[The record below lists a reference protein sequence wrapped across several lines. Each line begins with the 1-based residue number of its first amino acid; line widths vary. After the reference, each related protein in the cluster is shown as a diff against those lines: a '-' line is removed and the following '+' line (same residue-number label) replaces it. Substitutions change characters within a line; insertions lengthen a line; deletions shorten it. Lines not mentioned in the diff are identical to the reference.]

1 MLYKFFNGTKL
12 RLFLSFLVLTSP
24 SIKAD
29 WFALNMT
36 RGVTDVSNEVFE
48 LHMLIFWICV
58 AIGVVVFSV
67 MFYSM
72 WAHTKKKNPE
82 PAKFHENH
90 KLEIAWTIIPFLILI
105 AMAVPASKTLVK
117 IYDDEA
123 GDINIQVTGYQ
134 WKWQYRYLEDDVS
147 FFSNLSTDL
156 DEIYNLV
163 PKGENYLQEVDEM
176 VVIPVG
182 KKVRFLITAND
193 VIHSWWMPAFAI
205 KQDAIPGFVNTAWT
219 VVDKPGIY
227 RGKCTELCGKN
238 HGFMPIVVKVVEQE
252 EYDLWVNEKKQAAI
266 RLAELT
272 TKEWTTAELM
282 ERGETVYDIN
292 CVACHQTEGQG
303 IAGIFP
309 ALAGS
314 DIALYEKDKHIEIL
328 MEGVSGAAMN
338 SFDYLSEV
346 ELAAVITYTRQAWG
360 NAENG
365 DGEIVIPKDIV
376 DYNCLLYTSPSPRD
390 PKTSRMPSSA

>member
-1 MLYKFFNGTKL
+1 M
-12 RLFLSFLVLTSP
+12 SFKYLQNLQNKIISALLIFSVP
-24 SIKAD
+24 MKAD

-36 RGVTDVSNEVFE
+36 RGVTDISNEVFE

-58 AIGVVVFSV
+58 AIGVVVFGV

-72 WAHTKKKNPE
+72 YAHTKKKNPV
-82 PAKFHENH
+82 AASFHENH
-90 KLEIAWTIIPFLILI
+90 KVEIAWTIIPFLILI
-105 AMAVPASKTLVK
+105 AMAIPASKTLVK

-123 GDINIQVTGYQ
+123 GDLNIQVTGYQ
-134 WKWQYRYLEDDVS
+134 WKWQYNYLEDDVS
-147 FFSNLSTDL
+147 FFSNLSTDM
-156 DEIYNLV
+156 DEINNLV

-219 VVDKPGIY
+219 KVDKPGIY

-238 HGFMPIVVKVVEQE
+238 HGFMPIVVKVVEQS
-252 EYDLWVNEKKQAAI
+252 EYDEWVSGKRQAAMKM
-266 RLAELT
+266 AELT
-272 TKEWTTAELM
+272 TKDWTAEELVA
-282 ERGETVYDIN
+282 RGESVYAVN
-292 CVACHQTEGQG
+292 CVACHQTNGQG
-303 IAGIFP
+303 IPGIFP

-314 DIALYEKDKHIEIL
+314 DIVLNDKERNIEIL
-328 MEGVSGAAMN
+328 MEGVQGAAMN
-338 SFDYLSEV
+338 SFSYLSEV
-346 ELAAVITYTRQAWG
+346 ELAAVITYTRQSWG
-360 NAENG
+360 NENNG

-376 DYNCLLYTSPSPRD
+376 DYKK
-390 PKTSRMPSSA
+390 PKI

>member
-1 MLYKFFNGTKL
+1 MSLKYFHNLHLKIFSAL
-12 RLFLSFLVLTSP
+12 LVFTSP
-24 SIKAD
+24 MHAD

-36 RGVTDVSNEVFE
+36 RGVTDISNEVFE

-58 AIGVVVFSV
+58 VIGVVVFSV

-72 WAHTKKKNPE
+72 YAHTKKKNPV
-82 PAKFHENH
+82 AASFHENH
-90 KLEIAWTIIPFLILI
+90 KLEIAWTIVPFLILI

-134 WKWQYRYLEDDVS
+134 WKWQYNYLEDDIS
-147 FFSNLSTDL
+147 FFSNLSTDM
-156 DEIYNLV
+156 DEINNLV

-219 VVDKPGIY
+219 KVDKPGVY

-238 HGFMPIVVKVVEQE
+238 HGFMPIVVRVVEQE
-252 EYDLWVNEKKQAAI
+252 EYNQWVDEKKQVAI
-266 RLAELT
+266 QMAELT
-272 TKEWTTAELM
+272 TKDWTAQELV
-282 ERGETVYDIN
+282 ERGESVYAVN
-292 CVACHQTEGQG
+292 CVACHQTSGQG
-303 IAGIFP
+303 IPGIFP

-314 DIALYEKDKHIEIL
+314 EIVMNDKDKNIEIL
-328 MEGVSGAAMN
+328 MEGVQGAAMN
-338 SFDYLSEV
+338 SFSYLSEV
-346 ELAAVITYTRQAWG
+346 ELAAVITYTRQSWG

-365 DGEIVIPKDIV
+365 DGEIVVPKDIV
-376 DYNCLLYTSPSPRD
+376 DYKK
-390 PKTSRMPSSA
+390 PKI

>member
-1 MLYKFFNGTKL
+1 MFFEFLRNLTKSSSL
-12 RLFLSFLVLTSP
+12 LLAFLLAPVIS
-24 SIKAD
+24 AD

-36 RGVTDVSNEVFE
+36 RGITDISNEVFE

-58 AIGVVVFSV
+58 AIGALVFSV

-72 WAHTKKKNPE
+72 WAHTKKKNPV

-123 GDINIQVTGYQ
+123 GDVNIQVTGYQ
-134 WKWQYRYLEDDVS
+134 WKWGYKYLEDDIS
-147 FFSNLSTDL
+147 FVSNLSTDL

-176 VVIPVG
+176 VVIPAG

-193 VIHSWWMPAFAI
+193 VIHSWWVPAFAI

-219 VVDKPGIY
+219 VVDTPGIY

-252 EYDLWVNEKKQAAI
+252 EYDLWVYNKRQEAI
-266 RLAELT
+266 KLAELT
-272 TKEWTTAELM
+272 TKDWSTEELVQ
-282 ERGETVYDIN
+282 RGQEVYEKN
-292 CVACHQTEGQG
+292 CVSCHMAEGQG
-303 IAGIFP
+303 IPGIFP

-314 DIALYEKDKHIEIL
+314 EIALYDKDRHIEIL
-328 MEGVSGAAMN
+328 MEGVQGAAMN

-346 ELAAVITYTRQAWG
+346 ELAAVITYSRQAWG
-360 NAENG
+360 NAEEG
-365 DGEIVIPKDIV
+365 DGEVVVPKDIV
-376 DYNCLLYTSPSPRD
+376 EYKE
-390 PKTSRMPSSA
+390 PKI

>member
-1 MLYKFFNGTKL
+1 MSPKFLKNFQQNII
-12 RLFLSFLVLTSP
+12 FALVLFSN
-24 SIKAD
+24 SVKAD

-36 RGVTDVSNEVFE
+36 RGITDISNEVFE

-72 WAHTKKKNPE
+72 YAHTKKKNPV
-82 PAKFHENH
+82 PATFHEST
-90 KLEIAWTIIPFLILI
+90 KVEIAWTIIPFLILI
-105 AMAVPASKTLVK
+105 AMAIPASKTLVK

-134 WKWQYRYLEDDVS
+134 WKWQYRYLEDDIS
-147 FFSNLSTDL
+147 FFSNPSTDP

-176 VVIPVG
+176 VLIPAG

-219 VVDKPGIY
+219 KVDKPGIY

-238 HGFMPIVVKVVEQE
+238 HGFMPVVVKVVEQD
-252 EYDLWVNEKKQAAI
+252 EYDQWVSEKKDMAMKM
-266 RLAELT
+266 AELT
-272 TKEWTTAELM
+272 TKDWTTEELVS
-282 ERGETVYDIN
+282 RGEDIYALN
-292 CVACHQTEGQG
+292 CVACHQVNGEGIQ
-303 IAGIFP
+303 GIFP

-314 DIALYEKDKHIEIL
+314 DISLNNKERHIEIL
-328 MEGVSGAAMN
+328 MEGVQGAAMN
-338 SFDYLSEV
+338 SFSYLSEV
-346 ELAAVITYTRQAWG
+346 ELASVITYTRQAWG

-376 DYNCLLYTSPSPRD
+376 EYKK
-390 PKTSRMPSSA
+390 PKI

>member
-1 MLYKFFNGTKL
+1 MSYITKSINNHIVKIFVV
-12 RLFLSFLVLTSP
+12 LFSYTTD
-24 SIKAD
+24 INAD
-29 WFALNMT
+29 WSALNMT
-36 RGVTDVSNEVFE
+36 RGATGVSNEVFE

-58 AIGVVVFSV
+58 AIGVVVFGV

-72 WAHTKKKNPE
+72 YAHTKKKNPV
-82 PAKFHENH
+82 ASTFHEST
-90 KLEIAWTIIPFLILI
+90 KVEIAWTIIPFLILI
-105 AMAVPASKTLVK
+105 AMAIPASKTLVK

-147 FFSNLSTDL
+147 FFANLSTDL

-182 KKVRFLITAND
+182 KKIRFLITAND

-219 VVDKPGIY
+219 IVDEPGTY

-238 HGFMPIVVKVVEQE
+238 HGFMPIVVKAVEQE
-252 EYDLWVNEKKQAAI
+252 EYDQWINDKKQAAMK
-266 RLAELT
+266 LAELT
-272 TKEWTTAELM
+272 TKNWTTEELIAK
-282 ERGETVYDIN
+282 GQDVYAVN
-292 CVACHQTEGQG
+292 CVACHQTNGEG
-303 IAGIFP
+303 ITGIFP

-314 DIALYEKDKHIEIL
+314 DIVLNNKPRNIEIL
-328 MEGVSGAAMN
+328 MEGVQGAAMN

-346 ELAAVITYTRQAWG
+346 ELASVITYTRQSWG
-360 NAENG
+360 NDAKG
-365 DGEIVIPKDIV
+365 DGTVVLPQDIV
-376 DYNCLLYTSPSPRD
+376 TYKE
-390 PKTSRMPSSA
+390 PKI

>member
-1 MLYKFFNGTKL
+1 M
-12 RLFLSFLVLTSP
+12 SFKYLQNLQNKIISALLIFSVP
-24 SIKAD
+24 MKAD

-36 RGVTDVSNEVFE
+36 RGVTDISNEVFE

-58 AIGVVVFSV
+58 AIGVVVFGV

-72 WAHTKKKNPE
+72 YAHTKKKNPV
-82 PAKFHENH
+82 AASFHENH
-90 KLEIAWTIIPFLILI
+90 KVEIAWTIIPFLILI
-105 AMAVPASKTLVK
+105 AMAIPASKTLVK

-123 GDINIQVTGYQ
+123 GDLNIQVTGYQ
-134 WKWQYRYLEDDVS
+134 WKWQYNYLEDDVS
-147 FFSNLSTDL
+147 FFSNLSTDM
-156 DEIYNLV
+156 DEINNLV

-219 VVDKPGIY
+219 KVDKPGIY

-238 HGFMPIVVKVVEQE
+238 HGFMPIVVKVVEQS
-252 EYDLWVNEKKQAAI
+252 EYDEWVFGKRQAAMKM
-266 RLAELT
+266 AELT
-272 TKEWTTAELM
+272 TKDWTAEELVA
-282 ERGETVYDIN
+282 RGESVYAVN
-292 CVACHQTEGQG
+292 CVACHQTNGQG
-303 IAGIFP
+303 IPGIFP

-314 DIALYEKDKHIEIL
+314 DIVLNDKERNIEIL
-328 MEGVSGAAMN
+328 MEGVQGAAMN
-338 SFDYLSEV
+338 SFSYLSEV
-346 ELAAVITYTRQAWG
+346 ELAAVITYTRQSWG
-360 NAENG
+360 NENNG

-376 DYNCLLYTSPSPRD
+376 DYKK
-390 PKTSRMPSSA
+390 PKI

>member
-1 MLYKFFNGTKL
+1 MFFKLFKILKRKTLPLYLLLITPG
-12 RLFLSFLVLTSP
+12 LS
-24 SIKAD
+24 AD

-36 RGVTDVSNEVFE
+36 RGITDISNEVFE

-58 AIGVVVFSV
+58 AIGALVFSI

-72 WAHTKKKNPE
+72 WAHTKEKNPV

-134 WKWQYRYLEDDVS
+134 WKWQYRYLEDEVN

-176 VVIPVG
+176 VVIPAG

-193 VIHSWWMPAFAI
+193 VIHSWWVPDFAI
-205 KQDAIPGFVNTAWT
+205 KQDAIPGFINTAWT
-219 VVDKPGIY
+219 RAEETGIY
-227 RGKCTELCGKN
+227 RGNCTELCGKN
-238 HGFMPIVVKVVEQE
+238 HGFMPVVVKVVEKDEYNDWVLAKKE
-252 EYDLWVNEKKQAAI
+252 EAI
-266 RLAELT
+266 KLAELT
-272 TKEWTTAELM
+272 EKEWSLAELS
-282 ERGETVYDIN
+282 ERGEGVYQKN
-292 CVACHQTEGQG
+292 CVACHQMNGEGLPP
-303 IAGIFP
+303 IFP

-314 DIALYEKDKHIEIL
+314 DIVMFDKNRNVEIL
-328 MEGVSGAAMN
+328 MEGVQGAAMQ
-338 SFDYLSEV
+338 SFANQLSEV
-346 ELAAVITYTRQAWG
+346 DMAAVITYTRQAWG

-365 DGEIVIPKDIV
+365 DGAYVVPSDIV
-376 DYNCLLYTSPSPRD
+376 EYKK
-390 PKTSRMPSSA
+390 PKI

>member
-1 MLYKFFNGTKL
+1 MSLKSLKNFPNKL
-12 RLFLSFLVLTSP
+12 IFIFILFTNSVQ
-24 SIKAD
+24 AD

-36 RGVTDVSNEVFE
+36 RGVTDISNEVFE

-72 WAHTKKKNPE
+72 YAHTKKKNPV
-82 PAKFHENH
+82 AATFHENT
-90 KLEIAWTIIPFLILI
+90 KVEIAWTIIPFLILI
-105 AMAVPASKTLVK
+105 AMAIPASKTLVN

-134 WKWQYRYLEDDVS
+134 WKWQYRYLEDDIS
-147 FFSNLSTDL
+147 FFANPATDL

-176 VVIPVG
+176 VLIPVG
-182 KKVRFLITAND
+182 KKIRFLITAND

-219 VVDKPGIY
+219 IVDKPGIY

-238 HGFMPIVVKVVEQE
+238 HGFMPIVVKVVEQD
-252 EYDLWVNEKKQAAI
+252 EYDEWVGEKKEAAFKM
-266 RLAELT
+266 AELT
-272 TKEWTTAELM
+272 TKDWSVEELVA
-282 ERGETVYDIN
+282 RGEDVYALN
-292 CVACHQTEGQG
+292 CVACHQTAGQG
-303 IAGIFP
+303 IPGIFP

-314 DIALYEKDKHIEIL
+314 DIALNNKARHIEIL
-328 MEGVSGAAMN
+328 MEGVQGAAMN

-360 NAENG
+360 NAKSG

-376 DYNCLLYTSPSPRD
+376 DYKE
-390 PKTSRMPSSA
+390 PKI